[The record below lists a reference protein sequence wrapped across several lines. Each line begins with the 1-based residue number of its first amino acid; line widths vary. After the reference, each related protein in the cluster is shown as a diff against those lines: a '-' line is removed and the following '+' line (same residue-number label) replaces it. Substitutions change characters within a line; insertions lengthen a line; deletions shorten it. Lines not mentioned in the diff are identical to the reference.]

1 MGAKGWSIF
10 AGVTIIVLGTLIYFS
25 GSNRLDVSDVD
36 ANAIIAAEERNG
48 NIGDHTLGTVG
59 SKVVLIEYG
68 DFQCPGCAGSYAP
81 LKALVEKYD
90 DNMLFIFRH
99 LPLSEI
105 HQHSRA
111 AAATAEAAGKQG
123 KFWEMSGKLF
133 TGQNAWKN
141 LSATERSATFSDY
154 ATELG
159 LDMAT
164 FERDL
169 ASEAITQKINF
180 DQAVFRTTGL
190 QKSTPAFILNGKQ
203 LTANAADEAFE
214 KAIREAITSAGGIL
228 PPEDTSA
235 KASE

>member
-1 MGAKGWSIF
+1 
-10 AGVTIIVLGTLIYFS
+10 
-25 GSNRLDVSDVD
+25 
-36 ANAIIAAEERNG
+36 
-48 NIGDHTLGTVG
+48 
-59 SKVVLIEYG
+59 
-68 DFQCPGCAGSYAP
+68 
-81 LKALVEKYD
+81 
-90 DNMLFIFRH
+90 
-99 LPLSEI
+99 
-105 HQHSRA
+105 
-111 AAATAEAAGKQG
+111 
-123 KFWEMSGKLF
+123 MSGKLF

-141 LSATERSATFSDY
+141 LSAAERSATFSDY

-203 LTANAADEAFE
+203 LTANATDEAFE
-214 KAIREAITSAGGIL
+214 KAIREAITSAGGTL